1 MMEKIRESVQT
12 SFYLRHT
19 YSYKIHIHETGAEII
34 YYKKSDVSPL
44 IYHMSEAKAW
54 PNEEENCQLE
64 SGKIDLPHTKWNF
77 VEFFNVDVKVVLDRQ
92 PLLGA

>member
-1 MMEKIRESVQT
+1 MEKIRESVQT
-12 SFYLRHT
+12 PFYLRHT
-19 YSYKIHIHETGAEII
+19 YSYKIHNHETGAEII

-54 PNEEENCQLE
+54 PNEGENCQLE
-64 SGKIDLPHTKWNF
+64 SGKIDLPHTKWSF